1 MPGKGT
7 IQRKKISSAF
17 EKIKEDITE
26 SILDLRI
33 QNEST
38 VEHTPSIQPG
48 KNVKKSYT

>member
-7 IQRKKISSAF
+7 IQRKKNQF
-17 EKIKEDITE
+17 CLEKIKEDITE

-33 QNEST
+33 QMRVQ